1 MQKSDYL
8 IPNEEWLLAE
18 MEIILGF
25 FIMYQNGTDI
35 EESESFLAG
44 KYKITESKAKRL
56 KIKFAKRY
64 AKNHDPAQEITRASP
79 LFGVSKHPFELNEDG
94 KTVSFMVKDPAT

>member
-44 KYKITESKAKRL
+44 KYKITESKAKSL

-64 AKNHDPAQEITRASP
+64 AKNHEPGQEIARASP
-79 LFGVSKHPFELNEDG
+79 FVWSI
-94 KTVSFMVKDPAT
+94 KTPL